1 LQKRLKISINL
12 IKKVG
17 TRMKKNVFA
26 VMSICLLFFSGF
38 AQVQAER
45 IDYEKYGKI
54 AIAVVKADYPG
65 DAVTD
70 YEYLGREKLNE
81 TDVQDSFKFKVKEN
95 DKEVN
100 VVVKVK
106 HSVQNNKLLTLTV
119 EEVK

>member
-1 LQKRLKISINL
+1 
-12 IKKVG
+12 
-17 TRMKKNVFA
+17 MKKNVFA
-26 VMSICLLFFSGF
+26 IMSVCLLFFSGF
-38 AQVQAER
+38 AQVQAEK

-54 AIAVVKADYPG
+54 AIAVVRADYTG
-65 DAVTD
+65 EAVTE

>member
-1 LQKRLKISINL
+1 
-12 IKKVG
+12 
-17 TRMKKNVFA
+17 MKKNVFA
-26 VMSICLLFFSGF
+26 VMTICILFFSGF
-38 AQVQAER
+38 AQVHAER

-65 DAVTD
+65 DAVTE

-81 TDVQDSFKFKVKEN
+81 TDVQDSFKFKVREN
-95 DKEVN
+95 DKDVN